1 MALPQPTAPF
11 STEDYLRWEAEQPDK
26 HEYFDG
32 EARAMGAPAVGT

>member
-1 MALPQPTAPF
+1 MPLPQPTARF
-11 STEDYLRWEAEQPDK
+11 TGEDYLRCEADQPDK